1 MFGRASDAPRIFA
14 GFITTAY
21 VAFGALGLAL
31 PAAANGDEEL
41 FAYASHPRASD
52 EMDTAST
59 MTDDKRRARVRGL
72 HDAVETWMEMDKEE
86 LADEVSASLSMN
98 EEEDE
103 DEDVTQPR
111 GVDLDAPPSQAV
123 SAVSE
128 PYSSGDSFAVIR
140 DDAFGASSIT
150 LATLRHQRNIVS
162 FVRNNLATTSA

>member
-21 VAFGALGLAL
+21 VAFEALGLAL
-31 PAAANGDEEL
+31 PAAARGDKEL

-52 EMDTAST
+52 EVETAST
-59 MTDDKRRARVRGL
+59 TTDDKRRARVRGL
-72 HDAVETWMEMDKEE
+72 RDAVETWMEMDKEE
-86 LADEVSASLSMN
+86 LANEVNASLSID
-98 EEEDE
+98 EEEVE
-103 DEDVTQPR
+103 DDAQPR
-111 GVDLDAPPSQAV
+111 GVDLDAPPSQAASVMSTV
-123 SAVSE
+123 S
-128 PYSSGDSFAVIR
+128 SSDDSFAVVR